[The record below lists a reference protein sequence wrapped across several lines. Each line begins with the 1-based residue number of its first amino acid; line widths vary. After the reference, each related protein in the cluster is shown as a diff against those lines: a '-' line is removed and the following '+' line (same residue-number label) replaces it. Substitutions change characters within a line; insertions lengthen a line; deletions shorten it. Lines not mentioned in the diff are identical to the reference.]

1 MARKKEEEI
10 EETPEVEEPVVDET
24 PAEEPVEEPAEDETP
39 VEDEPETPEVE
50 DPADEPADPEPTPAP
65 APKKAKLT
73 NFYVEGYGNVLGKDF
88 EDACAN
94 AEKIKAKIREP

>member
-1 MARKKEEEI
+1 MARKKEEI

-50 DPADEPADPEPTPAP
+50 EPADEPEPTPEP
-65 APKKAKLT
+65 KPKKEKLT

>member
-1 MARKKEEEI
+1 MARTKEEAK
-10 EETPEVEEPVVDET
+10 ETPEVEEPVVDET

-50 DPADEPADPEPTPAP
+50 EPADEPVDPEPTPAP

>member
-24 PAEEPVEEPAEDETP
+24 P

-50 DPADEPADPEPTPAP
+50 EPADEPADPEPTPAP

>member
-1 MARKKEEEI
+1 MEKENQGFVKNFVNGLKKAAIYTALGTAFVVTLMACDLNK
-10 EETPEVEEPVVDET
+10 T
-24 PAEEPVEEPAEDETP
+24 
-39 VEDEPETPEVE
+39 
-50 DPADEPADPEPTPAP
+50 PEPTPAP

>member
-24 PAEEPVEEPAEDETP
+24 L

-50 DPADEPADPEPTPAP
+50 EPADEPADPEPTPAP

-88 EDACAN
+88 EDAWAN